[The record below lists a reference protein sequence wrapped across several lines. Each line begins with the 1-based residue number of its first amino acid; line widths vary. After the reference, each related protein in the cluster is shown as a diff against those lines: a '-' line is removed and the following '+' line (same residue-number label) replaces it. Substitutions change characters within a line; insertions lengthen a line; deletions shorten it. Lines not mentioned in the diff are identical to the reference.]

1 MLKDCMG
8 KGLPDGKNIRM
19 ASRNRSDKLHG
30 ESKMYIFAGT
40 YAYLFRLWK

>member
-1 MLKDCMG
+1 MG
-8 KGLPDGKNIRM
+8 KGLPNGKSIHM
-19 ASRNRSDKLHG
+19 TSRNRSDKLHG

>member
-1 MLKDCMG
+1 MG
-8 KGLPDGKNIRM
+8 KDLTDGKNIRM
-19 ASRNRSDKLHG
+19 TSRNRSDKLHG